1 MSKLRMVCEGC
12 GAEREVDEK
21 LAGTVLVCSNC
32 EASIRVPLPDIGEGS
47 VIGGFILEKQLGF
60 GSMGEVWLAY
70 QKTLNRKV
78 ALKLLSQKFTLDSQF
93 VDRFLKEV
101 QISAKMDHPNMVTA
115 FDAGCDNDIYYLAI
129 TFVDGMTLE
138 DKLEAVGVFNEK
150 EAIKV
155 ILDIASALK
164 YAWDEF
170 QIIHRD
176 IKPANIMIDH
186 KGVGKLMD
194 LGISKNTSEEANL
207 TMTGTIIGTPYYMSP
222 EQGIGDKNLDFHT
235 DIYSLGAT
243 LYHLVTGEVPFQ
255 ATTALGIV
263 SKHITEPF
271 PPPQDK
277 NPHVSDE
284 CSALL
289 ETMMAKECTSRQDSW
304 DAVIS
309 DMKLVLSGEFPTS
322 KRPKPGDSLVMRAS
336 SASITENEEPAH
348 SKATVANPIPV
359 QNPED
364 LGSNIFAGSEQHPT
378 GKAKSKMPLIIG
390 AAVVLIVLGAVLSVM
405 VGGLGNNQSEDLE
418 ICTPDIEVNKDV
430 PEIQETTVADNNSG
444 QKAETSIA
452 KKEDIK
458 PLKETVIEE
467 KPEPQKVKLKA
478 FEDMWNFASDFAKKN
493 PDKFDLAIANYQ
505 EISTTAG
512 GTKYKMM
519 ADIEIAKLKKGK
531 IAAVENVIKQL
542 NSKSAPLEKKQDYSA
557 AAALYSNYTGQFA
570 EETAPERKKAALR
583 LTALADA
590 LEKEAQKREDAL
602 KERQSKFYSDLAAAM
617 FAGNWEMA
625 SKLVSNPPDKVEV
638 PERTDTL
645 LKELLNMDKALFS
658 NIKKS
663 IGKTL
668 YVDTVNG
675 RQAIKIKRIKGSTI
689 YIEEKKGRVVIQ
701 KKFPISQLTPPEK
714 AKRAGLSENATA
726 LYLASDAFHNKKIE
740 AGFRYLKNIK
750 GKLPEIMITAGKER
764 LAELTFMKFLK
775 KLNPEINSLEPE
787 VVIEHLKK
795 KEFTMMQRKK
805 ISAAIRLY
813 KRNFATTQFAKDNEP
828 LLALLES
835 AEQGDDERE
844 NDRPEHDR
852 QDMHKG
858 EIKRIN
864 EVKGELERVNREYN
878 GEGEFFET
886 RGGHIVAA
894 NLSGVPGI
902 DNRSLTVLRRLK
914 LLRLDLSR
922 TDIDDISLL
931 KGLQLD
937 RLNLSETRVRNLS
950 PLKEMKSLKKLLL
963 LRTEIDS
970 LEPLKDLRLEVLDI
984 AETRVNDIDPLRGMP
999 LKALRLF
1006 NCPIRDF
1013 SPLSR
1018 CKSLVFLD
1026 PWDTWR
1032 MIPGK
1037 EYKADKPPKRV
1048 PKKLFDPIDDFQPR
1062 DDDNRNRDPDFR
1074 NDRR

>member
-1 MSKLRMVCEGC
+1 MSKLIMICEGC
-12 GAEREVDEK
+12 GTKREVDEK

-32 EASIRVPLPDIGEGS
+32 KASIHVPLTDIGEGS

-60 GSMGEVWLAY
+60 GSMGEVWLAC
-70 QKTLNRKV
+70 QKTMNRKV
-78 ALKLLSQKFTLDSQF
+78 ALKILSRKFALDSQF

-129 TFVDGMTLE
+129 TFVDGLTLE

-164 YAWDEF
+164 YAWEEF

-194 LGISKNTSEEANL
+194 LGISKNTTEETNL

-222 EQGIGDKNLDFHT
+222 EQGIGDKNLDFHS

-255 ATTALGIV
+255 ATSALGIV

-289 ETMMAKECTSRQDSW
+289 EIMMAKECALRQDSW
-304 DAVIS
+304 DAVIA
-309 DMKLVLSGEFPTS
+309 DMKLVLAGEFPTS
-322 KRPKPGDSLVMRAS
+322 KRPAPGDSLVMRTS
-336 SASITENEEPAH
+336 SGSVVENEEPSPPEA
-348 SKATVANPIPV
+348 AEAVPV
-359 QNPED
+359 Q
-364 LGSNIFAGSEQHPT
+364 AGER
-378 GKAKSKMPLIIG
+378 AKSKMPLIIG
-390 AAVVLIVLGAVLSVM
+390 AAVVLVVLGAVLAVM
-405 VGGLGNNQSEDLE
+405 LGGGDNNQSEDIATE
-418 ICTPDIEVNKDV
+418 APVSEANKDM
-430 PEIQETTVADNNSG
+430 PDMQKNSITDNKSEH
-444 QKAETSIA
+444 KAEEPVEETLIE
-452 KKEDIK
+452 KKPDPK
-458 PLKETVIEE
+458 
-467 KPEPQKVKLKA
+467 KVKSKA
-478 FEDMWNFASDFAKKN
+478 FEEMWNFASDFADKN
-493 PDKFDLAIANYQ
+493 PDKFNLAIANYQ
-505 EISTTAG
+505 EISTSAG

-519 ADIEIAKLKKGK
+519 ADIEIAKLKKRK
-531 IAAVENVIKQL
+531 IAAVANVIKQL
-542 NSKSAPLEKKQDYSA
+542 NSKSAPLENNRDYRA
-557 AAALYSNYTGQFA
+557 AAELYSSYSGKFA
-570 EETAPERKKAALR
+570 KETAIEREKAALS
-583 LTALADA
+583 LTAMADT
-590 LEKEAQKREDAL
+590 LEKEAQKRENAL
-602 KERQSKFYSDLAAAM
+602 KERQSQFYRALATAM
-617 FAGNWEMA
+617 FAGDWETA
-625 SKLVSNPPDKVEV
+625 SKLISNPPEKVKI
-638 PERTDTL
+638 PEGTDTL
-645 LKELLNMDKALFS
+645 LKELSNIDKALFS
-658 NIKKS
+658 NMKKS

-668 YVDTVNG
+668 HVDTVDG
-675 RQAIKIKRIKGSTI
+675 RQAIKIKRIKANTI

-701 KKFPISQLTPPEK
+701 KKFPISKLTPPEK
-714 AKRAGLSENATA
+714 AKRAGLSESATA
-726 LYLASDAFHNKKIE
+726 FYLASDAFRNKKVE
-740 AGFRYLKNIK
+740 EGFRYLKTLK
-750 GKLPEIMITAGKER
+750 GKLPEIMRTAGKER
-764 LAELTFMKFLK
+764 LAELTFMRFLK
-775 KLNPEINSLEPE
+775 KLNPAINSLEPE
-787 VVIEHLKK
+787 VVIGHLKEK
-795 KEFTMMQRKK
+795 GFTLQQRKR
-805 ISAAIRLY
+805 ISAAVRLY

-828 LLALLES
+828 LIALLES
-835 AEQGDDERE
+835 AEQGDNERE
-844 NDRPEHDR
+844 NDGPEYDDADI
-852 QDMHKG
+852 QKG

-864 EVKGELERVNREYN
+864 KVRRELEKLNSEYN
-878 GEGEFFET
+878 GGGKFLEA

-894 NLSGVPGI
+894 DLAGVPGI

-914 LLRLDLSR
+914 LINLNLSR
-922 TDIDDISLL
+922 TDVDDISLL
-931 KGLQLD
+931 KGVQLEK
-937 RLNLSETRVRNLS
+937 LNLSETKVRDLS

-970 LEPLKDLRLEVLDI
+970 LKDLKELRLDVLDI
-984 AETRVNDIDPLRGMP
+984 AETRINDIDPLRGMP

-1026 PWDTWR
+1026 PWETWR

-1048 PKKLFDPIDDFQPR
+1048 PKKLFDPIDDFHPR
-1062 DDDNRNRDPDFR
+1062 DDNNRNRNPDFR
-1074 NDRR
+1074 DDRR